1 MENRKIKILA
11 IDDIR
16 DNLISLEALLNEF
29 FPKAKIFTT
38 LSGSIGLEIAAT
50 ENPDVILLD
59 IVMPVMDG
67 YEVCK
72 KLKSNEVTTDIPVVF
87 VTAIKDDKE
96 SRIRAL
102 EAGGDAFL
110 SKPIDE
116 SELVAQIRAMVK
128 IKEANEEKK
137 NEKLRLERLVN
148 ERTNELMNELQER
161 KKAEEKVRR
170 ASENWNKTFDAMHD
184 GIALLDADM
193 RIIQSNMIFRE
204 FVQRSEDELKNKHC
218 FHFIHNTECPIEDCP
233 FLRMRKSKKRE
244 KMELTVKES
253 IIEVM
258 VDPIMDEKGTILGAV
273 HIVSDITERKT
284 IEKELVIAKNKA
296 EESDRLKSAFLAN
309 MSHEIRTPMNGIL
322 GFIELLQNPSVT
334 DEQHQLYV
342 DIIKTSGERLMN
354 TINDI
359 IEISKIEAKQSHVNY
374 SEVEI
379 GSLMNY
385 LYSFFKIEAEQKGLQ
400 FLMKNVLTNS
410 DSLVLTDK
418 NKLTSIFLNLIK
430 NALKFTNE
438 GFIEFGNNFENGEFS
453 FYVKDS
459 GMGIPA
465 DKLDIIF
472 DRFVQA
478 DLAITRPYEGSGLG
492 LSISKA
498 YVEMLGGKI
507 EIDSELG
514 KGTTIRFT
522 INYNPVKQMDQ
533 HAIPNNSSSEITKK
547 ENVILIAEDD
557 DASFSY
563 LNILLSK
570 TDFVIERAR
579 NGKEALDMC
588 RTNPNIILV
597 LMDLKMP
604 KMDGY
609 EATRQIRL
617 FNQQIPIIAQTAF
630 ALIGDREKALESGC
644 TEYISKPV
652 KRDDLFGLINK
663 FYELSG
669 REN

>member
-38 LSGSIGLEIAAT
+38 LSGPIGLEIAAT

-67 YEVCK
+67 YEVCR
-72 KLKSNEVTTDIPVVF
+72 KLKSNEVTTEIPVVF

-137 NEKLRLERLVN
+137 NEKLRLERLIS

-193 RIIQSNMIFRE
+193 CIVQSNKIFRE

-244 KMELTVKES
+244 RMELTVKES

-400 FLMKNVLTNS
+400 FLMTNVLTNS

-465 DKLDIIF
+465 DKLGIIF

-522 INYNPVKQMDQ
+522 INYNPVKQMAQ

-563 LNILLSK
+563 LSILLSK
-570 TDFVIERAR
+570 TDFIIERAR

-588 RTNPNIILV
+588 KTNPNIVMV